1 VAFLGEN
8 GTLVVDRQGWEV
20 IPEVS
25 EGELLMEAVPL
36 TKKGEA
42 SGLNLHVQNFL
53 ECMKSRET
61 PNASIEIGGHI
72 ARIAHLGNIALKT
85 GRKVYWDA
93 ENGKFFNDDKADA
106 MIKARYR
113 APWKLPSV

>member
-1 VAFLGEN
+1 
-8 GTLVVDRQGWEV
+8 
-20 IPEVS
+20 
-25 EGELLMEAVPL
+25 MEAVPL
-36 TKKGEA
+36 TKKGGA
-42 SGLNLHVQNFL
+42 SGLNLHAQNFL
-53 ECMKSRET
+53 ECIRSRET

-93 ENGKFFNDDKADA
+93 EKGKFTNDDKANEL
-106 MIKARYR
+106 IKAHYR